1 MRFERLTLERYGA
14 IETREIAFSGH
25 GLTVIYG
32 PNEAGKSTALSAVGD
47 VLFGVPARSVRGA
60 VFGNDAMRLGAE
72 ITRAD
77 GSSLSVRRR
86 KGKAGRTL
94 TGEDGAALD
103 EAALAALLGAT
114 TRERFEA
121 LFGLDHERLRDG
133 GESLFK
139 ADGEIGRLIVEA
151 GGGLRALVA
160 RLERIDQERDRLFGA
175 RKSDQRAFYR
185 ALDAFDAADGQVKA
199 GLLTREAYER
209 AKAAHAEAA
218 AACERLRSERRAAVV
233 AVSALE
239 RLGRVA
245 PPLQRLDRIEAEA
258 ESFADLAE
266 LPPAFDREVGEAFA
280 AAAETGRA
288 LEEAE
293 AAVAAA
299 EARLRGVTADPALLA
314 QEAAIRDIGVA
325 AVHVA
330 EAREHRANRQV
341 ELAQAQAKL
350 ARLRRRLG
358 VAPDADLAAR
368 LPPPEAIEA
377 GRRLAAAAQT
387 RAPSIVAE
395 DARIRELAARLAA
408 LDQRIAEADA
418 RGHDRP
424 AGVTA
429 AEFAGL
435 PAADAAA
442 RALGAEA
449 DDAAVQ
455 AQERLEAL
463 GFADFVALAALRA
476 PDRDTLAA
484 LQARDD
490 AAEAERLG
498 CLGQRDDARGRREA
512 AEIEISRLTSGGEIA
527 TDQALGEA
535 RRARGAAWSAI
546 RPAYVTGR
554 SDDDEAARTLRAAH
568 LERAVAEADELA
580 DRRAAEAGR
589 AAALA
594 EAERRRD
601 EARIQFEASERA
613 LVEIAGTRAEAL
625 EALARDFPE
634 AYARAAGL
642 PALRAF
648 AEERRAVL
656 DLGEAATRRRREA
669 EAARTALSTAHA
681 ALAFAERLGGLSSA
695 DASAALTDR
704 VRAAQGAL
712 ARHEEAHVERR
723 RDARDRDEA
732 RASLDAARAR
742 RAALGEEAE
751 LWRQAWEPAVARLGL
766 TADATP
772 DDGADAAVEWAE
784 ARGVMDSLELIRRR
798 LRRMDEDEQALG
810 VAVAAAGDGIGLALP
825 QDAVAAA
832 RMLQERFAENDA
844 RRRERETLTPHL
856 QDATAAVERRRAG
869 KAAAEDRV
877 AALAALAGVQ
887 SPEELAAVAA
897 RHAERRTHQ
906 DEARRLRDTIDAA
919 GDGLSLDALRAEAEG
934 RDPDGLRAD
943 REAASARAEAIEREL
958 DAAARAEH
966 EAETALAACSDP
978 AGVNRAVALRE
989 AAIAELHESAERY
1002 VELSLARD
1010 LVEAAIARVRAE
1022 RQDPLI
1028 ARAGALFALATR
1040 GAFSGVAADV
1050 DADGQP
1056 VVVGVRA
1063 GGGAVPAKAMSDGT
1077 RDQLFLAFRLAS
1089 IENYNAST
1097 EPLPFVA
1104 DDILVHFDDA
1114 RSRAALE
1121 LLAASPRDAQA
1132 LLFTHHR
1139 SVLRMA
1145 EELAAEGRCGIATLG

>member
-175 RKSDQRAFYR
+175 RKSDQRVFYR

-233 AVSALE
+233 TVSALE

-245 PPLQRLDRIEAEA
+245 PLLQRLDRIEAEA
-258 ESFADLAE
+258 ESFVDLAE
-266 LPPAFDREVGEAFA
+266 LPPAFDREVGQALA
-280 AAAETGRA
+280 AAAEAGRA
-288 LEEAE
+288 LEDAE

-299 EARLRGVTADPALLA
+299 EARLRGVAVDPALLA
-314 QEAAIRDIGVA
+314 QEVAIRDIGVA

-341 ELAQAQAKL
+341 ELAQAEAKL
-350 ARLRRRLG
+350 ARLRRRLE

-377 GRRLAAAAQT
+377 VRRLAAAAQT

-408 LDQRIAEADA
+408 LDQRIADADA

-435 PAADAAA
+435 SAADAAA
-442 RALGAEA
+442 RALGTEA
-449 DDAAVQ
+449 DAAAAL
-455 AQERLEAL
+455 AQERLQAL
-463 GFADFVALAALRA
+463 GFADFAALAALRT
-476 PDRDTLAA
+476 PDPNTLAA

-490 AAEAERLG
+490 AAEAERLRRF
-498 CLGQRDDARGRREA
+498 GQRDDARGRREA
-512 AEIEISRLTSGGEIA
+512 AEIEIARLTAGGEIA

-535 RRARGAAWSAI
+535 RRARADAWSAI
-546 RPAYVTGR
+546 RPAYITGR
-554 SDDDEAARTLRAAH
+554 SDDDETTRRLRATH

-594 EAERRRD
+594 EAERRRG

-613 LVEIAGTRAEAL
+613 LAAIAETRK
-625 EALARDFPE
+625 EALATLAGDFSE
-634 AYARAAGL
+634 ACARAAGL

-648 AEERRAVL
+648 AEERRTVIE
-656 DLGEAATRRRREA
+656 LGEAATRRRREA
-669 EAARTALSTAHA
+669 EAARAALSTAHA
-681 ALAFAERLGGLSSA
+681 ALAFAERLGGLSA
-695 DASAALTDR
+695 DASTLLTDR
-704 VRAAQGAL
+704 VRAAQGSL

-742 RAALGEEAE
+742 RDALGEEAE
-751 LWRQAWEPAVARLGL
+751 LWRRAWEPAVARLGL

-772 DDGADAAVEWAE
+772 DDGADAALEWAE

-810 VAVAAAGDGIGLALP
+810 VAVAAAGGAVGLALP

-856 QDATAAVERRRAG
+856 EDATAAVERRRAG
-869 KAAAEDRV
+869 KAAADNRV
-877 AALAALAGVQ
+877 AALAALAGAS

-897 RHAERRTHQ
+897 RHAERRTQ
-906 DEARRLRDTIDAA
+906 AEEARRLRDTIDAA
-919 GDGLSLDALRAEAEG
+919 GDGLSLSALRAEAEG
-934 RDPDGLRAD
+934 REPDGLRAD
-943 REAASARAEAIEREL
+943 REAAIARAEAIEREL

-1010 LVEAAIARVRAE
+1010 LVEAAIARVRTE

-1040 GAFSGVAADV
+1040 DAFSGVAADV